1 MIDVLIADDQQ
12 VVRQG
17 FELFLSGHPEIRVV
31 GHAKTGV
38 EAYEQVRALRP
49 DVVLMDIRM
58 PHGDGLTATREVLAE
73 FPATRVVVITTFD
86 LDEYV
91 FEALDSGAA
100 GFLLKDADPEELS
113 S

>member
-38 EAYEQVRALRP
+38 EAYEQVRAL
-49 DVVLMDIRM
+49 I
-58 PHGDGLTATREVLAE
+58 GLNRWKQHS
-73 FPATRVVVITTFD
+73 R
-86 LDEYV
+86 
-91 FEALDSGAA
+91 SGGCCGSSIGLGA
-100 GFLLKDADPEELS
+100 GG
-113 S
+113 